1 MFDDQWLAAQMKSR
15 GVATQAQLD
24 AAQRREGGD
33 LAQNLVAT
41 GALQEADLLK
51 FLGLLF
57 QTRYITTEKLSSAKI
72 PQWVLDLL
80 PLKLCEEHFVLPVR
94 CDKQKSELSIVAVDP
109 SDQGVRELVL
119 RTSGVKD
126 VKTYLGLRY
135 AIEAAIRRYYKG
147 DIHAFARMD
156 QSLRQNY
163 TELMSIYEQ
172 RLIDFD
178 QEDAGAQGG
187 HGGGIA
193 LPQEDAPFEV
203 THGPAG
209 YGGYEPAAPAVTG
222 PHAPMPQAP
231 QLTSATSS
239 PVLQPVSTKSGA
251 MRLPQASPDLESLM
265 RAQVARPPTAPV
277 QPLGGR
283 TQNDLDPESFV
294 QTVGV
299 LVSLIESGQGWR
311 QGHSA
316 EVTRLATL
324 LGERVGLDT
333 DGLLSLRLACYL
345 HDLGKPPEPHLTLLT
360 LEAMA
365 EARAL
370 ASKVFATPMKL
381 LESARLPAE
390 VERTV
395 TSAYERIDG
404 HGVPGKRFGREIPVG
419 ARLIAAVDAFLDL
432 TSNPRTPGGRTEDPE
447 AALGRLREAT
457 SRKLFD
463 PDVVNL
469 LQQVVAESLRERMLG
484 GRAHVL
490 LIDSD
495 LGSTTV
501 LEQKLSY
508 AGYDV
513 RVVRTT
519 AEAALVVLSEKVD
532 LILSEVRLEPV
543 DGFVFLER
551 LRADP
556 RTQALPFIFVS
567 ERADAED
574 VNRGFELG
582 ALDYIVKP
590 FTPEVLVAKLR
601 RVLEQRR

>member
-1 MFDDQWLAAQMKSR
+1 MIDDQWLATQLKAR
-15 GVATQAQLD
+15 GLATQAQLD
-24 AAQRREGGD
+24 AALRREGGD
-33 LAQNLVAT
+33 LSQNLVAT
-41 GALQEADLLK
+41 GALPEADLLK

-57 QTRYITTEKLSSAKI
+57 QTRYVTTEKLSSAKI
-72 PQWVLDLL
+72 PQWVLELL

-94 CDKQKSELSIVAVDP
+94 CDKQKSELSIVAIDP
-109 SDQGVRELVL
+109 SDQGVRELVV
-119 RTSGVKD
+119 RTSGVAE
-126 VKTYLGLRY
+126 VKIYLSLRY

-163 TELMSIYEQ
+163 TEMLNLYEQ

-178 QEDAGAQGG
+178 QEDPGG
-187 HGGGIA
+187 VDAIS
-193 LPQEDAPFEV
+193 LPTGDTPLEV
-203 THGPAG
+203 TH
-209 YGGYEPAAPAVTG
+209 EPAAGALGGYPPAGPIVTG
-222 PHAPMPQAP
+222 PHTPI
-231 QLTSATSS
+231 SS
-239 PVLQPVSTKSGA
+239 PSSPGLPVVSSKSGA
-251 MRLPQASPDLESLM
+251 IRLPQGGADLESLM
-265 RAQVARPPTAPV
+265 RAQVPRPPTAPL
-277 QPLGGR
+277 QPLAGAQTRSYGSSE
-283 TQNDLDPESFV
+283 LDSDSFV

-311 QGHSA
+311 QGHSS
-316 EVTRLATL
+316 EVGRLAGS
-324 LGERVGLDT
+324 LGERVGLDP
-333 DGLLSLRLACYL
+333 DGMLALRLASYL
-345 HDLGKPPEPHLTLLT
+345 HDLGKPADPHLTLLS
-360 LEAMA
+360 LEALP

-370 ASKVFATPMKL
+370 ASKVFATPIKL

-390 VERTV
+390 VERTI
-395 TSAYERIDG
+395 TSVYERVDG
-404 HGVPGKRFGREIPVG
+404 HGVPGKRYGREIPLG
-419 ARLIAAVDAFLDL
+419 ARMIATIDAYLDL
-432 TSNPRTPGGRTEDPE
+432 TCNPRTPGGRTEDPE
-447 AALGRLREAT
+447 AAVQRLREAAA
-457 SRKLFD
+457 RKLFD

-469 LQQVVAESLRERMLG
+469 LHQVVAESLRERMVG

-501 LEQKLSY
+501 LEQKLAY

-556 RTQALPFIFVS
+556 RTQTLPFLFVS

-582 ALDYIVKP
+582 AIDYIVKP
-590 FTPEVLVAKLR
+590 FTPEVLVAKLK
-601 RVLEQRR
+601 RVLEQRPR